1 MAKHGGSHPGQDT
14 VFSELPLRFCFAE
27 CDSDDSSGMKGSP
40 AEELRA
46 TEGKTASLPPECVVS
61 SLTIP
66 FAFTVPVL
74 RPLKNASF
82 RKMIEKET

>member
-1 MAKHGGSHPGQDT
+1 
-14 VFSELPLRFCFAE
+14 
-27 CDSDDSSGMKGSP
+27 MKGSP

-74 RPLKNASF
+74 LPLKNASF